1 MHRIVLDTNAIGLA
15 MISKLDQLAIF
26 VQAGLVGTAVDR
38 SRRCDAPRAA
48 STTEVAAFQTLLQSY
63 NADTRH
69 VNKVGTTPE
78 GSDQRCESSSDA
90 GEVEPEL
97 IGDELGRVSEL
108 WTFEKMQES
117 LKHLETFHE
126 SARLAYLT
134 SVGEQ
139 ASVSAEMR
147 ADLVRM
153 VSSKRSAA
161 LWIEGPADVESPSNA
176 TLLAAHLVRDLKQLS
191 IPTIFHFVYRPK
203 DASLDRERALLEMIY
218 SLVYQI
224 SRVLP
229 EHAYF
234 EAGLVEK
241 VKSLP
246 AVPQNRFEVT
256 SILAP
261 AVNLL
266 DSLLGALPPLLF
278 CVVDGF
284 ELLVRDSNSP
294 ELKAATKQF
303 VACICE
309 AAASQLTAQPQIF
322 KSLWTTD
329 GFCRNL
335 QQARNSRVLAY
346 VEFEDDEDHE
356 SMTLRGREMSPLVE
370 G

>member
-1 MHRIVLDTNAIGLA
+1 MHRIVLNVDA
-15 MISKLDQLAIF
+15 KLNQLGILL
-26 VQAGLVGTAVDR
+26 QAGLVGTAVDR
-38 SRRCDAPRAA
+38 SRPCDAPRAA
-48 STTEVAAFQTLLQSY
+48 STTEVAALQTLLPSHD
-63 NADTRH
+63 ADARYG
-69 VNKVGTTPE
+69 NKVDITPE
-78 GSDQRCESSSDA
+78 ASDHRSDSSSNT
-90 GEVEPEL
+90 GKVEPDLPDL
-97 IGDELGRVSEL
+97 IGNEIGIMSGL

-117 LKHLETFHE
+117 LKHLETFHQ
-126 SARLAYLT
+126 SARLAHLT
-134 SVGEQ
+134 SMGEHV
-139 ASVSAEMR
+139 SVSAEMR

-153 VSSKRSAA
+153 VSSRQSAA

-203 DASLDRERALLEMIY
+203 NASLDRERALLEMVY

-224 SRVLP
+224 SLALP

-234 EAGLVEK
+234 EADLVEK

-246 AVPQNRFEVT
+246 AVPQTRSGVA
-256 SILAP
+256 SSLAP
-261 AVNLL
+261 VVDLL
-266 DSLLGALPPLLF
+266 ESLLRTLPPLLF

-294 ELKAATKQF
+294 ELKAAAKQF

-309 AAASQLTAQPQIF
+309 AAVSQLTAQPQIF

-346 VEFEDDEDHE
+346 VGFEDDEDHE